1 MRNRFSQPAEQCS
14 GTVDFLSGPP
24 RASRVFAGNTVATN
38 ENIEGEA
45 EPLGTIIE
53 QLLDAYARRFPQMT
67 VHIVETPAGCL
78 P

>member
-14 GTVDFLSGPP
+14 RIADFLGGPP
-24 RASRVFAGNTVATN
+24 RANRVCGGNSAGPTG
-38 ENIEGEA
+38 NIEGEA

-53 QLLDAYARRFPQMT
+53 QLLDAYARRFPQLT
-67 VHIVETPAGCL
+67 IHVVETPAGCL

>member
-1 MRNRFSQPAEQCS
+1 MRNRFSQPAEQCN
-14 GTVDFLSGPP
+14 GTARFVGGLP
-24 RASRVFAGNTVATN
+24 RASRVFAGNTAATN

-53 QLLDAYARRFPQMT
+53 QLLDAYARRFPQLT
-67 VHIVETPAGCL
+67 IHVVETPAGCL